1 METQKS
7 LGIQSKSIVKIKEPS
22 MYNVIMFNDDF
33 TTMEFVV
40 YVLMKYFDKNKT
52 DATEIMLT
60 IHNQKKAIVGKYVY
74 DVAVTKTCKVMQ
86 EAKDKGYPLKVVV
99 DKDEK

>member
-7 LGIQSKSIVKIKEPS
+7 IGFESKSKVKIKEPS

-40 YVLMKYFDKNKT
+40 DVLIRHFDKDKKT
-52 DATEIMLT
+52 ATELMLT
-60 IHNQKKAIVGKYVY
+60 IHNSKKAVVGKYVY
-74 DVAVTKTCKVMQ
+74 DVAVTKTIRVLN
-86 EAKDKGYPLKVVV
+86 EAKEKGYPLKVVV
-99 DKDEK
+99 DKE